1 MQSNL
6 YHLLAFLPAT
16 EAWEMPPPLEALAQ
30 QLVKSG
36 KLRINADTTRN
47 FVRYGTVNSD
57 ITFTQRELTDA
68 TLAATTRAKVA
79 RLVAPAMGEQ
89 GIADIWAHLRNE
101 LKKARGVSA
110 EKEMRVARVLVQS
123 AHPSVIQLLIA
134 GGTEVFVS
142 YAHNVADLMAVQ
154 EWEKNGQNS
163 GMQATET
170 SGTAVYVSAGG
181 DPFFEGEQRTYVTD
195 GFPSLARMIVIAG
208 QELGHFSDLR
218 RSPRGI
224 IGRWSTDIHHTRLR
238 ADPVARDGRLS
249 DMRHVA
255 FLEKSYQSV
264 GLARLRRA
272 EKGVAFYHQR
282 LRFSPPW
289 FFYQLYRWAVWTLFT
304 HRCRKRNLLT
314 KFMIFPHMRLGDA
327 IENYL
332 SDMAFNL
339 APEAEVY
346 RDPDPLVEEAIA
358 VIEAVARVPQQ
369 VHKWGYSGVAQAW
382 PALNR
387 FYFETVIPACM
398 AVLEHPLRPQTLS
411 LLQQLNIRWH
421 RLWRKRPDYYPQA
434 KTGQKQG
441 KISDQMV

>member
-1 MQSNL
+1 
-6 YHLLAFLPAT
+6 
-16 EAWEMPPPLEALAQ
+16 MPPQLEALAQ
-30 QLVKSG
+30 QLVASG

-47 FVRYGTVNSD
+47 FVRYGTANSD

-68 TLAATTRAKVA
+68 KLASPTRAKVA

-89 GIADIWAHLRNE
+89 GIADIWAHLKNE

-110 EKEMRVARVLVQS
+110 EKEIRVARVLVQS
-123 AHPSVIQLLIA
+123 AHPSVIQLLLA

-142 YAHNVADLMAVQ
+142 YAHNVADLMAVH
-154 EWEKNGQNS
+154 EWETNGQNS

-195 GFPSLARMIVIAG
+195 GFPSLARMVVIAG

-224 IGRWSTDIHHTRLR
+224 IGRWSTDIHHSRLR

-249 DMRHVA
+249 DMRTVA
-255 FLEKSYQSV
+255 ALNKSYQSAA
-264 GLARLRRA
+264 LARLRRA
-272 EKGVAFYHQR
+272 EKGVGFYHHR

-289 FFYQLYRWAVWTLFT
+289 FFYQLYRFVAWRLFT
-304 HRCRKRNLLT
+304 RRCKKRKLLNQFKT
-314 KFMIFPHMRLGDA
+314 FPYMRLGDA
-327 IENYL
+327 IEHYI
-332 SDMAFNL
+332 SDMSFNL
-339 APEAEVY
+339 APDAGVY

-382 PALNR
+382 PMLSH
-387 FYFETVIPACM
+387 FYFDTVIPACM
-398 AVLEHPLRPQTLS
+398 ASVEHPLRPKTIEPFQKLIIAWR
-411 LLQQLNIRWH
+411 Q
-421 RLWRKRPDYYPQA
+421 LWRKRPDYYSHGEKKA
-434 KTGQKQG
+434 KNKA
-441 KISDQMV
+441 K

>member
-6 YHLLAFLPAT
+6 YHILAFLPAT
-16 EAWEMPPPLEALAQ
+16 EAWEMPPALETLAQ
-30 QLVKSG
+30 QLVQSG

-47 FVRYGTVNSD
+47 FVRYGTSNSD

-68 TLAATTRAKVA
+68 ALASVARTKVA

-101 LKKARGVSA
+101 LKKARGVPA
-110 EKEMRVARVLVQS
+110 EKELRVARVLVQS

-142 YAHNVADLMAVQ
+142 YSHNVADLMAVP
-154 EWEKNGQNS
+154 EWETNGMNS
-163 GMQATET
+163 GMQATEN
-170 SGTAVYVSAGG
+170 SATAIYVSAGG
-181 DPFFEGEQRTYVTD
+181 DPFFEGEQRAYVTD
-195 GFPSLARMIVIAG
+195 GFPALARMVVIAG

-224 IGRWSTDIHHTRLR
+224 IGRWSTDIHHSHLR
-238 ADPVARDGRLS
+238 ADPITRDGRLS
-249 DMRHVA
+249 DMRRVSTLDKA
-255 FLEKSYQSV
+255 YRSA

-272 EKGVAFYHQR
+272 EKGVAFYHHR

-289 FFYQLYRWAVWTLFT
+289 FFYQSYRLIAWVLFT
-304 HRCRKRNLLT
+304 HRCKKHKLLT
-314 KFMIFPHMRLGDA
+314 NFRTFPSMRLGDA
-327 IENYL
+327 VENYL

-339 APEAEVY
+339 APQADAS

-369 VHKWGYSGVAQAW
+369 VHKWGYLGVEQAW
-382 PALNR
+382 PALSH
-387 FYFETVIPACM
+387 FYDGTIIPACM
-398 AVLEHPLRPQTLS
+398 AAVEHPIHPPTIKGFHKLT
-411 LLQQLNIRWH
+411 IA
-421 RLWRKRPDYYPQA
+421 WRHFMRAKLDFYPQPPKQDKNKA
-434 KTGQKQG
+434 K
-441 KISDQMV
+441 

>member
-6 YHLLAFLPAT
+6 YHLLNFIPAT
-16 EAWEMPPPLEALAQ
+16 EAWEMPPVLEALAQ
-30 QLVKSG
+30 RLVKSG

-47 FVRYGTVNSD
+47 FVRYGTANRD

-68 TLAATTRAKVA
+68 ALAAPTRAKVV

-101 LKKARGVSA
+101 LKKARGVPA
-110 EKEMRVARVLVQS
+110 EKELRVARVLVQS
-123 AHPSVIQLLIA
+123 AHPSVIQLLLA
-134 GGTEVFVS
+134 GGTEIFVS

-154 EWEKNGQNS
+154 EWETNGKNS

-195 GFPSLARMIVIAG
+195 GFPSLARMVVIAG

-224 IGRWSTDIHHTRLR
+224 IGRWSTDIHHSRLR
-238 ADPVARDGRLS
+238 ADPAARDGRLS

-255 FLEKSYQSV
+255 ALTHAYRSA
-264 GLARLRRA
+264 GLARLRWA
-272 EKGVAFYHQR
+272 ETGVAFYHHR

-289 FFYQLYRWAVWTLFT
+289 FFYQFYRFISWKLFAR
-304 HRCRKRNLLT
+304 RCKKHKLLT
-314 KFMIFPHMRLGDA
+314 NFRTFPYMRLGDA

-339 APEAEVY
+339 APDADVY

-382 PALNR
+382 PVLNQ
-387 FYFETVIPACM
+387 FYYGTIIPACM
-398 AVLEHPLRPQTLS
+398 AAVDHPLRPQTNKS
-411 LLQQLNIRWH
+411 LQKLIITLR
-421 RLWRKRPDYYPQA
+421 RLLRKRPDYYPQA
-434 KTGQKQG
+434 AKPARNKA
-441 KISDQMV
+441 K